1 MKLSASAATAAA
13 ILLAAAC
20 LPTSPA
26 TADDPTGVRGDILGQ
41 IREAETKLVE
51 LAEATPA
58 AKYAYRPG
66 KGVRS
71 AGEVF
76 LHVAQGNFMLPKF
89 AGVEPPAGMDLM
101 SLDKLPTTKEKTV
114 ALLKQSF
121 EHARQALINTPDADL
136 DKMIDMFGGQK
147 SIRGTYLTLAVHTHE
162 HLGQSI
168 AYARMNGIV
177 PPWTAREQRAAAEKA
192 KEKEATK

>member
-1 MKLSASAATAAA
+1 MNLTTRSAIVAA
-13 ILLAAAC
+13 LLAA
-20 LPTSPA
+20 TSVGVRVA
-26 TADDPTGVRGDILGQ
+26 AADEPTGIRADILGQ

-58 AKYAYRPG
+58 AKYGYRPG

-71 AGEVF
+71 TGEVF
-76 LHVAQGNFMLPKF
+76 LHVAQGNFMLPKL
-89 AGVEPPAGMDLM
+89 AGTEPPAGMDLM
-101 SLDKLPTTKEKTV
+101 TLDKMPATKEKTV

-121 EHARQALINTPDADL
+121 EHARQALTNTADVDL
-136 DKMIDMFGGQK
+136 EKTADFYGQQK
-147 SIRGTYLTLAVHTHE
+147 TFRGLYLTMAVHTHE

-168 AYARMNGIV
+168 AYARMNGVV